1 MFEAVKIIDRLG
13 LGKDAYEFQMLYGVE
28 EELRTILRDQG
39 YPIRVYVPF
48 GKEWLAYSIRRLKE
62 NPKMVSYIF
71 SSMLKKLF
79 FFQGVFRLSATISAI
94 CRT

>member
-39 YPIRVYVPF
+39 HPVRVYVPF

-62 NPKMVSYIF
+62 NPKMVSYVF
-71 SSMLKKLF
+71 SGMLKKLI
-79 FFQGVFRLSATISAI
+79 QR
-94 CRT
+94 